1 MTTTSLRWELAVSS
15 RSSSQFYPYF
25 NMMQSIT
32 FAVALLAVSTTVV
45 SANVDIA
52 LGSCQNFAVE
62 ASAGVTFNG
71 RLTTL
76 HTGSVGV
83 APGTSIEGSYVL
95 NTGAVERNSPLAN
108 SCTADLLTAYNK
120 ASSATCAPSN
130 IIIELGGTT
139 LLPGV
144 YCSSDQLTISAAT
157 VTLDGNNDPN
167 AQWVFQAAT
176 SLTTATA
183 TSFIL
188 INGAQAQN
196 VFWALGTSAYIG
208 YSSSFVGN
216 ILASKAVTFGHD
228 STITGRALAMTAV
241 SFESGSAVTLPSSPA
256 PTARFL
262 RSRVSS
268 SSIDVPLGACASFA
282 LEAGSAMNFN
292 GPKTTIYSGS
302 VGISPGTIIQGN
314 YQVLD
319 GSVEVVSTR
328 SNQCQA
334 DRNTAY
340 NALAAATC
348 LTNNTRTELS
358 GLTLGP
364 GVYCSGGAMTLSA
377 GTLTLDGR
385 GNSEAQWIFQM
396 ASTLIT
402 SPYTSFIMLN
412 GAQAKNVHWKV
423 GSSAT
428 IGHSSSFVG
437 NIIAYA
443 SISFGDTSVLNG
455 RGLAGAGVSFAGAS
469 SVTQPSV

>member
-1 MTTTSLRWELAVSS
+1 MKSIFIALTLA
-15 RSSSQFYPYF
+15 
-25 NMMQSIT
+25 
-32 FAVALLAVSTTVV
+32 AVSTPAA
-45 SANVDIA
+45 SANVDIP

-62 ASAGVTFNG
+62 ASAGVTFDG
-71 RLTTL
+71 RLTIL
-76 HTGSVGV
+76 RTGSVGV
-83 APGTSIEGSYVL
+83 APGTSIEGSYRL
-95 NTGAVERNSPLAN
+95 DTGAVERNSPLAN
-108 SCTADLLTAYNK
+108 SCTADLQIAYNK
-120 ASSATCAPSN
+120 ASSAICPPSN
-130 IIIELGGTT
+130 IIVELGGTT
-139 LLPGV
+139 LLPGI
-144 YCSSDQLTISAAT
+144 YCSTDQLTVSAST

-167 AQWVFQAAT
+167 AQWVFQAAN

-228 STITGRALAMTAV
+228 STIIGRALAMTAV
-241 SFESGSAVTLPSSPA
+241 SFESGSAVTLPSSSTIAPA
-256 PTARFL
+256 KKFL
-262 RSRVSS
+262 RSRL
-268 SSIDVPLGACASFA
+268 SIRSIAVALGACESFA

-302 VGISPGTIIQGN
+302 VGISPGTLIQGN
-314 YQVLD
+314 YQVLN
-319 GSVEVVSTR
+319 GSVEVTSTR

-340 NALAAATC
+340 NALAAAPC

-364 GVYCSGGAMTLSA
+364 GVYCSGGAMSLSA
-377 GTLTLDGR
+377 GTLTLDGL
-385 GNSEAQWIFQM
+385 GNSDAQWIFQM
-396 ASTLIT
+396 ASTLVT
-402 SPYTSFIMLN
+402 SPYTSFILQN
-412 GAQAKNVHWKV
+412 GAQTKNVYWKV

-437 NIIAYA
+437 NIVAYA
-443 SISFGDTSVLNG
+443 SISFGQTSVLSG
-455 RGLAGAGVSFAGAS
+455 RGLAGAGVSFAGDS
-469 SVTQPSV
+469 SVTLPAV